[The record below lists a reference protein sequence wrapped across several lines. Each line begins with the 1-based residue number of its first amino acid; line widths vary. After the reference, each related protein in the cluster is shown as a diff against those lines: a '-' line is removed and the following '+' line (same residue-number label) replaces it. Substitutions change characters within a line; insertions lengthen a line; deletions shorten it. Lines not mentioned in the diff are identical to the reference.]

1 MIQFKKATF
10 TYRND
15 ERRSGV
21 FNVDLTI
28 AEGEFVL
35 LCGESGCGK
44 TTLTRL
50 VNGLAPEYYPGD
62 LQGDVIVA
70 GEKIGETSIQKLSK
84 KVGSVFQ
91 NPRSQ
96 FFNVDSTSEIAFGM
110 ENRGMA
116 RQEMYERIGRTADLL
131 HIHHLLDKSLF
142 AMSGGEKQ
150 KIACASTSVID
161 PDILVLDEPSSNLD
175 IKSIRDLKQILQQWK
190 AQGKTI
196 LIAEHRLYYLM
207 DLADRVIYLENGN
220 IAGDY
225 PIEDFRKIPE
235 STLHQMGLRSS
246 RLPTFQANR
255 SDDDQPSMTLENVR
269 FSYGKK
275 ETLHIDRLVLPQNRI
290 IGILGKNGAG
300 KSTFAHCLCGLAKK
314 AKGTLW
320 MNQKT
325 YDAKARLACSYMV
338 MQDVNHQLFT
348 ESVAD
353 EIRLS
358 LPPEQEDDER
368 IAEILD
374 QFNLLPYQDLHPM
387 SLSGGQKQRVA
398 LASAV
403 ASGGDILILD
413 EPTSGLDYRN
423 MLSVSRSLQS
433 MTDTSIF
440 IITHD
445 PELIKACCTYF
456 IFIENGTVLWH
467 GGPTEENTAK
477 IDAFFTVA
485 DQTARQAVQNQY
497 GESLHSHFD

>member
-1 MIQFKKATF
+1 MIQFNNATF
-10 TYRND
+10 TYRSD
-15 ERRSGV
+15 ERHIGV
-21 FNVDLTI
+21 FDVNLTI

-131 HIHHLLDKSLF
+131 RIHHLLDKSLF

-190 AQGKTI
+190 TQGKTI

-207 DLADRVIYLENGN
+207 DLADRVIYLKNGR
-220 IAGDY
+220 IAGNYD
-225 PIEDFRKIPE
+225 IDDFQKIPE
-235 STLHQMGLRSS
+235 PTLHQMGLRSS
-246 RLPTFQANR
+246 VLPTFQAKTQE
-255 SDDDQPSMTLENVR
+255 DYPLLMTLENFT

-290 IGILGKNGAG
+290 IAILGKNGAG
-300 KSTFAHCLCGLAKK
+300 KSTFANCLCGLAKK
-314 AKGTLW
+314 AKGSLL
-320 MNQKT
+320 MNQKI
-325 YDAKARLACSYMV
+325 YDAKARLRCSYMV

-358 LPPEQEDDER
+358 LPEKYEDDEQ
-368 IAEILD
+368 IAQILE
-374 QFNLLPYQDLHPM
+374 QFNLLAYKDLHPM

-403 ASGGDILILD
+403 ASDGDILILD

-423 MLSVSRSLQS
+423 MLSVSKSLQS
-433 MTDTSIF
+433 MADKSIF

-445 PELIKACCTYF
+445 PELIKECCAYF
-456 IFIENGTVLWH
+456 IFIENGNVLWH
-467 GGPTEENTAK
+467 GGSSKENIEK
-477 IDAFFTVA
+477 IESFFSMT
-485 DQTARQAVQNQY
+485 N
-497 GESLHSHFD
+497 